1 MYNLTNDELRHIRG
15 GAISFGAGLLIGAG
29 IVFLIGV
36 IDGYIRPLKCNWTYN
51 NVKHINTN
59 EIMI

>member
-1 MYNLTNDELRHIRG
+1 MYNLTNDELRNIRG

-36 IDGYIRPLKCNWTYN
+36 IDGYIRPLKCN
-51 NVKHINTN
+51 
-59 EIMI
+59 